1 VKTTA
6 SWLSVALF
14 GGMEIRVRDEQGR
27 DESVALTGRPR
38 KLLAYLALS
47 RRITRH
53 RHELTD
59 VLWSDQDDATRAGS
73 FNTTLWR
80 LRQAIERPPL
90 RAASIVICDRSG
102 AVALCGEDQLRT
114 DLDVYARLVAPAL
127 AKQPQALS
135 ERDVADLEQGVVLYS
150 GDVLAGVDDHWALRE
165 REKHRRMQLNALG
178 RLLQVDI
185 DRANVKQG
193 IGRAQAIL
201 DMDPLRE
208 DVHRA
213 LIMLFMQSG
222 QRARALMQF
231 ECCRDI
237 LRRELAI
244 MPMPETVSLYQQISD
259 GAITPAVPS
268 TGVLDL
274 ATPAGCA
281 ELAASTDE
289 PPVAG
294 LAPSAAA
301 CDSASAL
308 VASARQQLAGVDAQ
322 LQLLLP
328 LLARDHAGSS
338 AL

>member
-1 VKTTA
+1 MEIPS

-14 GGMEIRVRDEQGR
+14 GGMNIRVRDDQGR
-27 DESVALTGRPR
+27 DDAVALTGRPR
-38 KLLAYLALS
+38 KLFAYLALS

-59 VLWSDQDDATRAGS
+59 VLWSDQDDATRTGS

-102 AVALCGEDQLRT
+102 GVGLCGEDRLRT
-114 DLDVYARLVAPAL
+114 DVDVYARLVAPTL
-127 AKQPQALS
+127 AKSLHELS
-135 ERDVADLEQGVVLYS
+135 GRDIADLERGVALYA
-150 GDVLAGVDDHWALRE
+150 GDVLAGLDDEWALRE
-165 REKHRRMQLNALG
+165 REKHRRMQWNALG

-185 DRANVKQG
+185 DGSQFKQG

-222 QRARALMQF
+222 QRARALRQF
-231 ECCRDI
+231 EACRDI

-244 MPMPETVSLYQQISD
+244 VPMPETLQLYQRISD
-259 GAITPAVPS
+259 GAIAASSPASSMGTPAKASPPRPGHAVP
-268 TGVLDL
+268 
-274 ATPAGCA
+274 
-281 ELAASTDE
+281 
-289 PPVAG
+289 G
-294 LAPSAAA
+294 LSPAA

-308 VASARQQLAGVDAQ
+308 IASARQNLAGVDAQ

-328 LLARDHAGSS
+328 LFACNGADTA